1 MQQTESKLFAYLQ
14 SHQEDMID
22 DLIALVKAQS
32 PSTDKKSCDECAD
45 VITSLFQKRLP
56 VSVRRFHETDV
67 GDQLL
72 LQVEPEP
79 TDIKPI
85 LVLCHYDTVW
95 NLDELPLHRE
105 KDRLYG
111 PGVFDMKSGLVLTL
125 WALRALL
132 ETGHSIPGPVW
143 VFCNSDEETGSAA
156 SKDRILQ
163 LSQEAR
169 AVLVAEPAE
178 AVTGSLKATRKGN
191 GHYHVHIKGKAAHA
205 GNDPLGGISAV
216 EEMAHQILH
225 LHALADLPNGT
236 SVNVGVARGGT
247 RANIIADEADMD
259 VDVRFLTE
267 KEAVRIEQAFQS
279 LAPVHP
285 GITLTVTGG
294 RSMPPMEDTS
304 KNRSLL
310 DVARQTALA
319 LDYPLQTCSAGGCSD
334 GNLTSA
340 AGIPTLDGLG
350 ATGEGL
356 HARHEQLYVDEYP
369 LRTALMASLLM
380 RLRDFGC

>member
-1 MQQTESKLFAYLQ
+1 
-14 SHQEDMID
+14 
-22 DLIALVKAQS
+22 
-32 PSTDKKSCDECAD
+32 
-45 VITSLFQKRLP
+45 
-56 VSVRRFHETDV
+56 
-67 GDQLL
+67 
-72 LQVEPEP
+72 
-79 TDIKPI
+79 
-85 LVLCHYDTVW
+85 
-95 NLDELPLHRE
+95 
-105 KDRLYG
+105 
-111 PGVFDMKSGLVLTL
+111 MKSGLVLTL

-132 ETGHSIPGPVW
+132 ETGHSLPGPVW

-216 EEMAHQILH
+216 EEMAHQILR

-310 DVARQTALA
+310 DVARQAALA